1 MKASLICAIVL
12 GLILCLAAFS
22 MGRETVRGLREGEI
36 MSNGRRSSR
45 LVSKEEEPKY
55 FWMIIAFHS
64 LCMTGLVAAS
74 VSMVWAAA
82 RSKPTNR

>member
-22 MGRETVRGLREGEI
+22 MGRETLRGLREGEI

-45 LVSKEEEPKY
+45 LVSQEKEPKF
-55 FWMIIAFHS
+55 FWMIITFHGI
-64 LCMTGLVAAS
+64 CMTGLVAAS
-74 VSMVWAAA
+74 VGMVWAAV
-82 RSKPTNR
+82 RSKPAKP